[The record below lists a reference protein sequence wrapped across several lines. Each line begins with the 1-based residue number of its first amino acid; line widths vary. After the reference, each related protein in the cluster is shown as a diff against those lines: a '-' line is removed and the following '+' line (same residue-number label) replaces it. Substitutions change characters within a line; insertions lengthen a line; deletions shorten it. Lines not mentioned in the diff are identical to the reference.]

1 MSPSS
6 GYSTQYGNYGE
17 MTNNGM
23 EIDLGLDLIDTS
35 EFGLSTAINWST
47 NENEVTD
54 LFGTESINLS
64 PGASVSS
71 RAVVGYP
78 LGSLYGTGSQTN
90 PDGSFILN
98 SNGFPQITSS
108 PIVLGDP
115 NPDWRGGISLSMRY
129 KKFRLN
135 AVLEHS
141 EGGDFSPRTLWV
153 LRRFGTT
160 QETANRIT
168 LDQPLVNY
176 RGNTIPAGTTVRGN
190 IKDFGGGPVLLDEN
204 WYRTGIGG
212 GFGDNQA
219 YNFSIADATFTK
231 LRDLSLSYVIDT
243 PLVTNIG
250 LSDVIVSLTG
260 RDLININK
268 VEGLDPEIN
277 TKGVSNAQGV
287 EYFTNPQTKGFLVSL
302 TINY

>member
-98 SNGFPQITSS
+98 SNGSLKLHLVQSFLEIQTQIGE
-108 PIVLGDP
+108 V
-115 NPDWRGGISLSMRY
+115 
-129 KKFRLN
+129 
-135 AVLEHS
+135 V
-141 EGGDFSPRTLWV
+141 
-153 LRRFGTT
+153 
-160 QETANRIT
+160 
-168 LDQPLVNY
+168 
-176 RGNTIPAGTTVRGN
+176 
-190 IKDFGGGPVLLDEN
+190 
-204 WYRTGIGG
+204 
-212 GFGDNQA
+212 
-219 YNFSIADATFTK
+219 
-231 LRDLSLSYVIDT
+231 
-243 PLVTNIG
+243 
-250 LSDVIVSLTG
+250 
-260 RDLININK
+260 
-268 VEGLDPEIN
+268 
-277 TKGVSNAQGV
+277 
-287 EYFTNPQTKGFLVSL
+287 FL
-302 TINY
+302 